1 MKKFDSPIFVTKPFM
16 PPYEE
21 FCNGLR
27 EIWNNQW
34 LTNNGQILKR
44 YHQELSRYFST
55 EADNIC
61 LFANGM
67 LALQIAIQ
75 GMGIKGEVITTP
87 FTFVATTHALH
98 INNIT
103 PVFCDI
109 EKETFSID
117 PKKIE
122 NLITPLTKAILAVHV
137 FGHPCDLDALQNI
150 AVRHNLFLIYDAA
163 HAFGVRVNGKSIGYY
178 GDVSMFSFHATKI
191 YHSIE
196 GGMLIF
202 KNKEF
207 GQKFNYLKNFGFKN
221 EVEVVMQGTNA
232 KMNELQALMGSIM
245 LNYIDMVIE
254 KKRKIYE
261 AYRDQLIGIEGLT
274 FIFFQKL
281 NIEYTYSY
289 IPILINESL
298 FGISRDAFYAKLKEY
313 NIFARRYFY
322 PLVNNFS
329 CYSSVKVTDSLS
341 VSESISKEIITLP
354 TYFDLSIDDVCRI
367 CDIIKKIKR
376 KAA

>member
-1 MKKFDSPIFVTKPFM
+1 MKKFDYPIFVTKPFM

-21 FCNGLR
+21 FCDGLR
-27 EIWNNQW
+27 EIWSNQW
-34 LTNNGQILKR
+34 LTNNGPILKR
-44 YHQELSRYFST
+44 YHQELAKYFSI

-61 LFANGM
+61 LFANGT
-67 LALQIAIQ
+67 LALQIALQ
-75 GMGIKGEVITTP
+75 GMGIGGEVITTP
-87 FTFVATTHALH
+87 FTFVATTHALY
-98 INNIT
+98 NNDIT

-109 EKETFSID
+109 EEKTFSID

-122 NLITPLTKAILAVHV
+122 NLITPLTKGILAVHV
-137 FGHPCDLDALQNI
+137 FGNPCDLDALQDI

-163 HAFGVRVNGKSIGYY
+163 HAFGVRVNGKSIGHY

-232 KMNELQALMGSIM
+232 KMNEVQALMGSIM

-261 AYRDQLIGIEGLT
+261 VYRDQLINIEGLT
-274 FIFFQKL
+274 FIFFEKL

-289 IPILINESL
+289 IPVLINESL
-298 FGISRDAFYAKLKEY
+298 FGISRDTFYSKLKEY
-313 NIFARRYFY
+313 NIFTRRYFY
-322 PLVNNFS
+322 PLVSNFS
-329 CYSSVKVTDSLS
+329 CYKSVKIIKSLAI
-341 VSESISKEIITLP
+341 SESVSKEIITLP
-354 TYFDLSIDDVCRI
+354 TYFDLNIDDVCKI
-367 CDIIKKIKR
+367 CDIIKKIK
-376 KAA
+376 KSVS